1 MFSNIGNKKKKDKK
15 EEPRG
20 FTSGNVEVFP
30 TNEYI
35 GGRYQQDG
43 MHQKVVEVEII
54 TTSKRKVQ
62 SEAPGQFDYD
72 NDGEDQFQP
81 LPTSAKVFE
90 NAWKGGPE
98 SYASTSTGNKQQRR
112 SGDVR
117 TFPTGTPATT
127 IINDD
132 TIQQKARE
140 LLLTNSKIQEIV
152 YRAQSNDKLQNAV
165 LDCKGDPVLF
175 GRYMNDPNVG
185 PILKE
190 LKNCIIQNG

>member
-1 MFSNIGNKKKKDKK
+1 MFNNIGNKKKKEKK
-15 EEPRG
+15 EEPIG
-20 FTSGNVEVFP
+20 FTSGNVEVFS
-30 TNEYI
+30 TNDNI

-43 MHQKVVEVEII
+43 KKVVEVEII

-62 SEAPGQFDYD
+62 YATSGQFEYEDEE
-72 NDGEDQFQP
+72 EDQFQSS
-81 LPTSAKVFE
+81 PTYADVFE

-98 SYASTSTGNKQQRR
+98 SFASTSTGNKRRRR

-117 TFPTGTPATT
+117 TGTSTM
-127 IINDD
+127 NDD
-132 TIQQKARE
+132 TIQQRARE

-152 YRAQSNDKLQNAV
+152 FRAQSNDKLQTAV
-165 LDCKGDPVLF
+165 LDCVGNPTLF

>member
-1 MFSNIGNKKKKDKK
+1 MFSNIGNKKKNNKKD
-15 EEPRG
+15 EPKG
-20 FTSGNVEVFP
+20 FTSGNVEVFS
-30 TNEYI
+30 TNDNI

-43 MHQKVVEVEII
+43 MQQKVVEVEII

-72 NDGEDQFQP
+72 EEEGDQFQP
-81 LPTSAKVFE
+81 LPTSAEVFE

-98 SYASTSTGNKQQRR
+98 SFASTSTGNRRQRR

-117 TFPTGTPATT
+117 IFPTSTTATT

-165 LDCKGDPVLF
+165 LDCKGNPALF

>member
-1 MFSNIGNKKKKDKK
+1 MFNNIGNKKKNDKK
-15 EEPRG
+15 EEPIG
-20 FTSGNVEVFP
+20 FTSGNVEVFS
-30 TNEYI
+30 TNDNI

-43 MHQKVVEVEII
+43 KKVVEVEII

-62 SEAPGQFDYD
+62 YATSGQFEYED
-72 NDGEDQFQP
+72 EDQFQSS
-81 LPTSAKVFE
+81 PTSAEVFE

-98 SYASTSTGNKQQRR
+98 SFASTSTGNKRRRR

-117 TFPTGTPATT
+117 TGTSGKAPTT
-127 IINDD
+127 NDES
-132 TIQQKARE
+132 IQQKARE

-152 YRAQSNDKLQNAV
+152 FRAQSNVNLQNAL
-165 LDCKGDPVLF
+165 LDCVGNPILF

>member
-1 MFSNIGNKKKKDKK
+1 
-15 EEPRG
+15 
-20 FTSGNVEVFP
+20 
-30 TNEYI
+30 
-35 GGRYQQDG
+35 

-98 SYASTSTGNKQQRR
+98 SYASTSTGNKRRQR
-112 SGDVR
+112 SGDTR
-117 TFPTGTPATT
+117 KFPAGTT
-127 IINDD
+127 INDEI
-132 TIQQKARE
+132 IQQRARE
-140 LLLTNSKIQEIV
+140 LLSTNSKIQEIV
-152 YRAQSNDKLQNAV
+152 IRAQSNDKLQNAV
-165 LDCKGDPVLF
+165 LDCVGDPALF